1 MNIANTN
8 ACRKTYLG
16 KPQYN
21 TFADH
26 LVKKIGIAPMDYS
39 PVKYAKTR
47 RIVNDDV
54 SKQVPDLRLIFTL

>member
-16 KPQYN
+16 KTQCN
-21 TFADH
+21 TFTHH

>member
-1 MNIANTN
+1 MNIG
-8 ACRKTYLG
+8 KT
-16 KPQYN
+16 QYN

-47 RIVNDDV
+47 RIINDDV
-54 SKQVPDLRLIFTL
+54 SNQVPDLRLIFRL

>member
-39 PVKYAKTR
+39 QQY
-47 RIVNDDV
+47 
-54 SKQVPDLRLIFTL
+54 LIYIIIHNYVIY